1 MPEYTV
7 GAVVMVAVVA
17 GVELLV
23 LRSGIFRS
31 RYYWI
36 ALAIIYFFQAFVNG
50 WLTRSSDPS
59 VLYNP
64 DQFLG
69 ARFPFDSPV
78 EDLLFGWSMVTL
90 AIAGWVRWGP
100 ARQEVQA
107 P

>member
-17 GVELLV
+17 AVELFI

-50 WLTRSSDPS
+50 WLTRLSDPS
-59 VLYNP
+59 VLYSP
-64 DQFLG
+64 EMIVG
-69 ARFPFDSPV
+69 SRFPFDSPV
-78 EDLLFGWSMVTL
+78 EDLLFGWAMVTL

-100 ARQEVQA
+100 RREQMGVR
-107 P
+107 